1 MTINEIKEELKKP
14 EYNFLETNPR
24 LGKNIILLGLGGSH
38 AYGTN
43 VEGSDIDIRGV
54 MLPTI
59 DDLIG
64 LYNEEQRIDESTDTV
79 IYEFNKFV
87 SLILGSNPNTIEMLG
102 TNNYL
107 IFNEVGQEL
116 IDNAKLFLSKRCLY
130 SFGGYA
136 QAQLRRIENSLARK
150 MTQEEILQ
158 HMKRTMDVAMMKLE
172 DKNKLF
178 FNKSLSVNVGDN
190 CITMSGNFQN
200 IPISEVRAALNDI
213 QTIEKTYEGINH
225 RNNKPVE
232 KMDKH
237 VMHLV
242 RLYHTCF
249 DILEKHEIIT
259 ARPERDFLLE
269 IRNGKFIKDGALTE
283 EFKNYHEQLEEKLHE
298 LSLSTT
304 LQEKPKFKEVNEWV
318 KSVNSRVVKDTVLKY
333 KEPLDTIVVR

>member
-1 MTINEIKEELKKP
+1 MIDLNELIKQP
-14 EYNFLETNPR
+14 EYEWLNEYKDRLCFLTVC
-24 LGKNIILLGLGGSH
+24 GSH

-64 LYNEEQRIDESTDTV
+64 LQNEDQRIDESTDTV

-87 SLILGSNPNTIEMLG
+87 RLIMNSNPNTIEMLG

-116 IDNAKLFLSKRCLY
+116 IDNAKLFLSKKCLY

-150 MTQEEILQ
+150 MTQQEILQ
-158 HMKRTMDVAMMKLE
+158 HMKKTMDIAMLKLK
-172 DKNKLF
+172 DRNKLF
-178 FNKSLSVNVGDN
+178 FDESLSVDIGED
-190 CITMSGNFQN
+190 CITMSGNFKN
-200 IPISEVRAALNDI
+200 VPIAHVRAALNDI
-213 QTIEKTYEGINH
+213 QSIEKTYEGINH

-269 IRNGKFIKDGALTE
+269 IRNGKFIKDGALIE
-283 EFKNYHEQLEEKLHE
+283 EFKVYNKQLEDKLQE
-298 LSLSTT
+298 LKNTST
-304 LQEKPKFKEVNEWV
+304 LQEKPRFKEINEWV